1 MGDPGEKFRM
11 RENDIWA
18 LINKECINMI
28 NKNSSMMLRDL
39 EVIWH
44 PCTQMKDHET
54 LPLVPI
60 KSGKGVYLY
69 DFEGNS
75 YIDAVSSW
83 WVNLFGHVNE
93 SINSRIKAQLDTLEH
108 VLLAGF
114 THEPAVELA
123 HKLVHITPEGLNKVF
138 YVDNGSS
145 AVEAALKMS
154 YHYHLN
160 LGKRKP
166 LFLSLTNSYH
176 GETIGALSVG
186 DVSLYKETYEPLLI
200 ANMQVPVPKD
210 QSEVSANEALKTLE
224 RVLQEKAHEIA
235 AFILEPL
242 IQGAGG
248 MHMYHPS
255 YLMGARKLTKKYD
268 VHLIADEIM
277 TGFGR
282 TGKMF
287 ACDHADVS
295 PDFMT
300 LSKGL
305 TGGYL
310 PLSVVMT
317 TDEVYNAFY
326 CDYNEHKAFLHS
338 HSYTGNPLACSAAL
352 ATLEIFEQND
362 ILGENE
368 KKQVYIKKKLEK
380 FSDLINVKE
389 VRQQGMVA
397 AIELRGYEPQ
407 ERVGLRIYEY
417 ALTQGVLLRPLG
429 HVIYFM
435 PPYIISYEEIDK
447 MIEVAY
453 KGIKQLIQ
461 NEDIDC

>member
-1 MGDPGEKFRM
+1 MPNQNTK
-11 RENDIWA
+11 
-18 LINKECINMI
+18 
-28 NKNSSMMLRDL
+28 MMQRDL

-54 LPLVPI
+54 LPLIPV

-69 DFEGNS
+69 DFDGNS

-83 WVNLFGHVNE
+83 WVNLFGHANE
-93 SINSRIKAQLDTLEH
+93 TINAKIKMQLETLEH

-114 THEPAVELA
+114 THEPAIELA
-123 HKLVHITPEGLNKVF
+123 HKLVEITPSELVKVF

-160 LGKRKP
+160 QGKCKP
-166 LFLSLTNSYH
+166 VFLSLTNSYH

-186 DVSLYKETYEPLLI
+186 DVKLYKETYEPLLI
-200 ANMQVPVPKD
+200 ANRQVPVPKD
-210 QSEVSANEALKTLE
+210 QSIEAAQTALLALEEVLSENAD
-224 RVLQEKAHEIA
+224 EIA

-248 MHMYHPS
+248 MHMYHPV
-255 YLMGARKLTKKYD
+255 YLEGARALTLQYG

-287 ACDHADVS
+287 ACEYAGIS

-300 LSKGL
+300 LSKGI

-317 TDEVYNAFY
+317 TLDVYNAFY
-326 CDYNEHKAFLHS
+326 CDYNEYKAFLHS
-338 HSYTGNPLACSAAL
+338 HSYTGNPLACAAAL
-352 ATLEIFEQND
+352 ATLEIFANND
-362 ILGENE
+362 ILGDNAQ
-368 KKQVYIKKKLEK
+368 KSLYIKAKLEP
-380 FSDLINVKE
+380 FAALPNVKE
-389 VRQQGMVA
+389 IRQQGMVA
-397 AIELRGYEPQ
+397 AVELQGYETS
-407 ERVGLRIYEY
+407 ERIGLKVYEY
-417 ALTQGVLLRPLG
+417 ALSQGVLLRPLG
-429 HVIYFM
+429 PVIYFM
-435 PPYIISYEEIDK
+435 PPYIITYAEIDK

-453 KGIKQLIQ
+453 EGIKSVYKPL
-461 NEDIDC
+461 